1 MHRDSAREDLVLA
14 LVDSKATAAY
24 VRARLDSTAFAEH
37 TALVML
43 VADHDVHRPDAPP
56 EGPGRRDSI
65 LDHITRLLAA
75 EGHRTIVP
83 RTHRSVDRDPR
94 WALARLAHA
103 DLVALADRRA
113 STTDLEALLA
123 ALAEPNHTERRADV
137 PGPATRDR
145 RRRRRDT

>member
-1 MHRDSAREDLVLA
+1 MDRDRAREDLVLA
-14 LVDSKATAAY
+14 IVDSKVAAAY

-56 EGPGRRDSI
+56 EGPGRRDSL
-65 LDHITRLLAA
+65 LDHITRLLGA
-75 EGHRTIVP
+75 ERHRTIVP

-113 STTDLEALLA
+113 TTTDLDALLA
-123 ALAEPNHTERRADV
+123 ALADPRDPEHRAAV
-137 PGPATRDR
+137 PRPVTRDR
-145 RRRRRDT
+145 RRRRRA